1 MLASGPSHPIAVLSL
16 RPRLPSVPFLSHPRP
31 LVGRA
36 AEVMLPFPFLNIDE
50 LFSLCANWL
59 V

>member
-1 MLASGPSHPIAVLSL
+1 MLASDPSHPIAVLSL
-16 RPRLPSVPFLSHPRP
+16 RARPPSVPFLSHPRP

-50 LFSLCANWL
+50 PFSPCANWL

>member
-1 MLASGPSHPIAVLSL
+1 MLASRPSHPLAVLSL
-16 RPRLPSVPFLSHPRP
+16 RPRPPSVPFLSHPRP

-36 AEVMLPFPFLNIDE
+36 AEVMLPFPFLSIGE
-50 LFSLCANWL
+50 PFSLCASRL